1 MLGAIFVFGGIGFL
15 IGGPIGALI
24 GLGIAIYG
32 LLNAK
37 KNDREENLKPNGSN
51 IFKQEKIETVAAV
64 NNLSIEDKIIKFNR
78 QHRIFLDK
86 QEDRCEIERLV
97 KIYHFLNEHNIKC
110 LYHFTDM
117 RNIQSIKQTGGLY
130 SWKESQERG
139 IKIKRSGGNDFSKQ
153 LDTRY
158 GLERYVRLSFCKDHP
173 MMYVAERQRRIEFA
187 VILQINPLV
196 ACLKSTQFSN
206 MNATKRGHSLGDTC
220 EFLSSI
226 PFEVFS
232 EDYRALSEESKNY
245 YQAEIL
251 VNGSVPIEDILNI
264 NTVASSHED
273 VYKESLNGL
282 SKIFLKGTAEFVQ
295 ESANFLSKSDV
306 WLKEFNKQLQLSK
319 EEQERKD
326 DELKRE
332 YLPKVQYIKKR
343 LENFYNDIPHE
354 YTLYIDRSEFFTDD
368 KKFISYFDNL
378 EQKRGSELKILYD
391 ASFKTVNSEQK
402 LLKIFRSEVENLYT
416 EKSKKRLEWSP
427 FIDDIL
433 YLMSIVPETN
443 KPRILKQIDES
454 LKFNLSTPEEIE
466 SKNILENKKISFK
479 YHPASKEE
487 LKKLVEDESI
497 YLGDIN
503 TSFITDMSRLFEN
516 SKRTD
521 FSGIEKWKIS
531 KVEDMS
537 YMFKGALQF
546 NSDISGWDVSNVKN
560 MRYMFCGTK
569 EFNSDLSKWNVSN
582 VTDMQGM
589 FSTSSGLVRSSHLY
603 KSFLIYNLD
612 EKSRRSSK
620 FNSDLSRW
628 DVSNVTDMSYMFCG
642 ASQFNSD
649 ISQWDVSNVT
659 NMGYMFS
666 GATEFNSDISG
677 WNVSNVK
684 NMKFMFEDISKF
696 NSDLSCWDVSNVTD
710 MGYMFYGAS
719 QFNSDLSH
727 WNVSNVKDMS
737 CMFEDASEFI
747 SDLSRW
753 DVSNVTNMC
762 GIFKNASQFNSD
774 LSQWNVSNVMNMS
787 DMFYGASQF
796 NSDLSRWDVSNVTDM
811 SYMFSG
817 ASYFNSDLSH
827 WNVSNVKNMCGIFK
841 NASQFNS
848 DLSQWN
854 VSNVM
859 NMSGMFYGASQFNS
873 DISRWNVA
881 NVENMSYMF
890 YGASQFNSDLCK
902 WDVSNVKNMCGMFYE
917 SSNFNSD
924 LSQWN
929 VSNVTKM
936 WGMFYKASNFTS
948 DLSNWDVS
956 NVVEIYGMFKCASKF
971 NSDLSKWDVSNVTHM
986 GGMFREALEFN
997 SDLSKWNVSKVT
1009 NMNGMFRGAV
1019 QFNSDLNKWDVS
1031 NVHEMDNM
1039 FDDATLMQSHL
1050 PVWYRH

>member
-1 MLGAIFVFGGIGFL
+1 MLGAIFIFGGIGFL

-37 KNDREENLKPNGSN
+37 KSDREENLKPKGSN
-51 IFKQEKIETVAAV
+51 IFKQEKIESVTVV

-282 SKIFLKGTAEFVQ
+282 SKIFLKSTAEFVQ

-332 YLPKVQYIKKR
+332 YLPKVQYIKNR
-343 LENFYNDIPHE
+343 LEKFYNDIPHE

-391 ASFKTVNSEQK
+391 ASFKTVNSEQM

-416 EKSKKRLEWSP
+416 EKSKQRLEWSP
-427 FIDDIL
+427 FKDDIL

-443 KPRILKQIDES
+443 KPLILKQIDES
-454 LKFNLSTPEEIE
+454 LKFNLSVPEEIE
-466 SKNILENKKISFK
+466 LKNILLNNKISFK
-479 YHPASKEE
+479 YHPATKEE
-487 LKKLVEDESI
+487 LKKLVEDESVC
-497 YLGDIN
+497 LGDID
-503 TSFITDMSRLFEN
+503 TSLITDMSELFKK

-521 FSGIEKWKIS
+521 FSGIDRWNVSKVINMNRMFEDTSEFNSNLSKWDVSNVADMCSMFSRASQFNSDIS
-531 KVEDMS
+531 KWDVSKVTNMNDMFRGAVQFNS
-537 YMFKGALQF
+537 DLNKWDVSNVTNMNGMFIGAEKF
-546 NSDISGWDVSNVKN
+546 NSDISGWDVSNVKDMGCMFNGASQFNSDISKWDVSNVTN
-560 MRYMFCGTK
+560 MKNMFRGAK
-569 EFNSDLSKWNVSN
+569 EFNSDISKWNVSN
-582 VTDMQGM
+582 VTNMQGM
-589 FSTSSGLVRSSHLY
+589 FSISSGLVRSSHLY

-628 DVSNVTDMSYMFCG
+628 DVSNVTDMSYMFSG
-642 ASQFNSD
+642 ASQFNCD
-649 ISQWDVSNVT
+649 ISEWDVSNVNDMSYMFEDASEFNSDLSKWDVSNVT
-659 NMGYMFS
+659 NM
-666 GATEFNSDISG
+666 NS
-677 WNVSNVK
+677 
-684 NMKFMFEDISKF
+684 
-696 NSDLSCWDVSNVTD
+696 
-710 MGYMFYGAS
+710 MFYGAS
-719 QFNSDLSH
+719 Q
-727 WNVSNVKDMS
+727 
-737 CMFEDASEFI
+737 
-747 SDLSRW
+747 
-753 DVSNVTNMC
+753 
-762 GIFKNASQFNSD
+762 
-774 LSQWNVSNVMNMS
+774 
-787 DMFYGASQF
+787 
-796 NSDLSRWDVSNVTDM
+796 
-811 SYMFSG
+811 
-817 ASYFNSDLSH
+817 
-827 WNVSNVKNMCGIFK
+827 
-841 NASQFNS
+841 
-848 DLSQWN
+848 
-854 VSNVM
+854 
-859 NMSGMFYGASQFNS
+859 
-873 DISRWNVA
+873 
-881 NVENMSYMF
+881 
-890 YGASQFNSDLCK
+890 
-902 WDVSNVKNMCGMFYE
+902 
-917 SSNFNSD
+917 
-924 LSQWN
+924 
-929 VSNVTKM
+929 
-936 WGMFYKASNFTS
+936 
-948 DLSNWDVS
+948 
-956 NVVEIYGMFKCASKF
+956 F

>member
-1 MLGAIFVFGGIGFL
+1 MLGAIFIFGGIGFL

-37 KNDREENLKPNGSN
+37 KSDREENLKPKGSN

-206 MNATKRGHSLGDTC
+206 MNATKSGHSLGDTC

-332 YLPKVQYIKKR
+332 YLPKVQYIKNR
-343 LENFYNDIPHE
+343 LENFYNGIPHE
-354 YTLYIDRSEFFTDD
+354 YALYIDHSDFFTED

-402 LLKIFRSEVENLYT
+402 LLKIFRSKVENLYS
-416 EKSKKRLEWSP
+416 EKSKQRLEWSS
-427 FIDDIL
+427 FKDDIL

-454 LKFNLSTPEEIE
+454 LKFNLSVSEEIE
-466 SKNILENKKISFK
+466 SKNILLNNKISFK
-479 YHPASKEE
+479 YHPATKEE

-503 TSFITDMSRLFEN
+503 TSFITDMSNLFEDTSRVN
-516 SKRTD
+516 FD
-521 FSGIEKWKIS
+521 GIE
-531 KVEDMS
+531 
-537 YMFKGALQF
+537 
-546 NSDISGWDVSNVKN
+546 
-560 MRYMFCGTK
+560 
-569 EFNSDLSKWNVSN
+569 KWNVSN
-582 VTDMQGM
+582 VTNMLEM
-589 FSTSSGLVRSSHLY
+589 FY
-603 KSFLIYNLD
+603 KALH
-612 EKSRRSSK
+612 
-620 FNSDLSRW
+620 
-628 DVSNVTDMSYMFCG
+628 
-642 ASQFNSD
+642 FNSD

-659 NMGYMFS
+659 NMCGMFS
-666 GATEFNSDISG
+666 GASEFDSDLSKWDVSKVTNMNSMFREAANFNSDLSE
-677 WNVSNVK
+677 WDVSKVSA
-684 NMKFMFEDISKF
+684 MALMFCEAAKF
-696 NSDLSCWDVSNVTD
+696 NSDLSK
-710 MGYMFYGAS
+710 
-719 QFNSDLSH
+719 
-727 WNVSNVKDMS
+727 WN
-737 CMFEDASEFI
+737 
-747 SDLSRW
+747 
-753 DVSNVTNMC
+753 VSNVTNMC
-762 GIFKNASQFNSD
+762 G
-774 LSQWNVSNVMNMS
+774 
-787 DMFYGASQF
+787 
-796 NSDLSRWDVSNVTDM
+796 
-811 SYMFSG
+811 MFSG
-817 ASYFNSDLSH
+817 ASEFDSDLS
-827 WNVSNVKNMCGIFK
+827 
-841 NASQFNS
+841 
-848 DLSQWN
+848 
-854 VSNVM
+854 
-859 NMSGMFYGASQFNS
+859 
-873 DISRWNVA
+873 
-881 NVENMSYMF
+881 
-890 YGASQFNSDLCK
+890 K
-902 WDVSNVKNMCGMFYE
+902 WDVSKVTNMNCMFRE
-917 SSNFNSD
+917 AANFNSD
-924 LSQWN
+924 LSEWDVSKVSAMALMFCGAAKFNSDLSKWN
-929 VSNVTKM
+929 VSKVNTM
-936 WGMFYKASNFTS
+936 SYMFCGA
-948 DLSNWDVS
+948 
-956 NVVEIYGMFKCASKF
+956 AKF
-971 NSDLSKWDVSNVTHM
+971 NSDLSKWDVSNVTDM
-986 GGMFREALEFN
+986 GYMFGGASNFN
-997 SDLSKWNVSKVT
+997 SDLSQWKVVT
-1009 NMNGMFRGAV
+1009 ECFILGMF
-1019 QFNSDLNKWDVS
+1019 
-1031 NVHEMDNM
+1031 DNARCM
-1039 FDDATLMQSHL
+1039 EL
-1050 PVWYRH
+1050 PWWYLEKTDEYLW